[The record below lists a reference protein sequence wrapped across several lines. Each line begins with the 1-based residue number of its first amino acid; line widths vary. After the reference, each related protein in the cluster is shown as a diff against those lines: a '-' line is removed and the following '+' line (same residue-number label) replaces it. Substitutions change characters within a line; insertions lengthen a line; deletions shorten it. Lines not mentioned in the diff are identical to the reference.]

1 MSNLINNCSLNLV
14 LIQNLL
20 THHNEATGFTDNIEE
35 IYENV
40 YHPKNITLAST
51 KIHLY
56 SIIENNTQDNMNSPT
71 SVTVAVGI
79 SWVTSSITVASQ
91 FVTLGTIHTVT
102 TTVVHAV
109 ISIITVTFFKY
120 KEMKMKCLLF

>member
-20 THHNEATGFTDNIEE
+20 THHKEATGFTDNIEE

-56 SIIENNTQDNMNSPT
+56 SNIEKLTMT
-71 SVTVAVGI
+71 HK
-79 SWVTSSITVASQ
+79 IT
-91 FVTLGTIHTVT
+91 
-102 TTVVHAV
+102 
-109 ISIITVTFFKY
+109 
-120 KEMKMKCLLF
+120 

>member
-20 THHNEATGFTDNIEE
+20 THHKEATGFTDNIEE

-56 SIIENNTQDNMNSPT
+56 SNIEKYKMTQDNMNTYLCYSRCRYILGYILYHSGQ
-71 SVTVAVGI
+71 SVCYTGNH
-79 SWVTSSITVASQ
+79 SHSDHYSCSCSH
-91 FVTLGTIHTVT
+91 IHNYR
-102 TTVVHAV
+102 H
-109 ISIITVTFFKY
+109 I
-120 KEMKMKCLLF
+120 L

>member
-20 THHNEATGFTDNIEE
+20 THHKEATGFTDNIEE

>member
-14 LIQNLL
+14 LIQNIL
-20 THHNEATGFTDNIEE
+20 THHKEATGFTDNIEE

-56 SIIENNTQDNMNSPT
+56 SIIENDTQDNMNSPT

>member
-20 THHNEATGFTDNIEE
+20 THHKKATGFTDNIEE

-56 SIIENNTQDNMNSPT
+56 SIIEKLKITHKITWIHLPLLQSM
-71 SVTVAVGI
+71 SVYPGLHPL
-79 SWVTSSITVASQ
+79 SQ
-91 FVTLGTIHTVT
+91 WPV
-102 TTVVHAV
+102 
-109 ISIITVTFFKY
+109 S
-120 KEMKMKCLLF
+120 LLHLEPFIQ